1 MDTTTTQAPF
11 EVQRKPWS
19 RNALLAGGGLAIA
32 GLGLAAGLALR
43 SPSAPAPEAAVAAG
57 KPQAVAQADAAKAGT
72 ATAARKGAP
81 AESSTSRSAGGQ
93 PIHLDTQPAANAC
106 TNCGV
111 VEGVRAYQRKG
122 EGSGLGAV
130 AGGVIGGALGNQV
143 GKGNGRTAM
152 TVIGA
157 VGGGMAG
164 HEIEKR
170 AKSETWYEVRVRMD
184 DGTIR
189 TFNRKTAPAPGER
202 VIVEGTSFR
211 SAGSATQQQDAPRTV
226 RVSAGA

>member
-11 EVQRKPWS
+11 EVQRKPWP
-19 RNALLAGGGLAIA
+19 RTALLAGAGLAIA
-32 GLGLAAGLALR
+32 GVGLAAGLMLR
-43 SPSAPAPEAAVAAG
+43 SPQQPAAADIAAAG
-57 KPQAVAQADAAKAGT
+57 KPQALVSAEGAKAGPGS
-72 ATAARKGAP
+72 AARKAP
-81 AESSTSRSAGGQ
+81 AESAGRTAGGQ
-93 PIHLDTQPAANAC
+93 PIHLDTQPAANTC

-122 EGSGLGAV
+122 EASGVGAV

-184 DGTIR
+184 DGTVR

-202 VIVEGTSFR
+202 VIVEGTNFR
-211 SAGSATQQQDAPRTV
+211 SAGATPQQPQDAPRTV
-226 RVSAGA
+226 RVSAGT